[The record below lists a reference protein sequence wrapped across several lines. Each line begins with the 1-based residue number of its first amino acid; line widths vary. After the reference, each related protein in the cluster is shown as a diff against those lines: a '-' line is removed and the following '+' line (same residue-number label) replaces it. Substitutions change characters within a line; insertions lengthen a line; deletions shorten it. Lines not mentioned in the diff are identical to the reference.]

1 MRITGLLGEAV
12 VECTVGEFRELI
24 KNQQTVQKPAEKKED
39 EEENPRKK
47 DAIDAIKVAVAARK
61 REYTDLD
68 IVRMH
73 DEQGW
78 EMKTISE
85 RTGIPYSSCWNR
97 YHRAKK

>member
-24 KNQQTVQKPAEKKED
+24 KNQQTVQKPTEKEEEEKED
-39 EEENPRKK
+39 PRKK
-47 DAIDAIKVAVAARK
+47 ASIDAIKAAVEARK
-61 REYTDLD
+61 REYTDHD
-68 IVRMH
+68 IVLMH
-73 DEQGW
+73 DEQGL
-78 EMKTISE
+78 EMKTISK

>member
-24 KNQQTVQKPAEKKED
+24 KNQQTVQKPTEKEEEKD

-47 DAIDAIKVAVAARK
+47 DAIDAIKAAVAARK
-61 REYTDLD
+61 YTDRD
-68 IVRMH
+68 IVIMH
-73 DEQGW
+73 DEQGL

-97 YHRAKK
+97 YHRATK

>member
-24 KNQQTVQKPAEKKED
+24 KNQQTVQKPAEKEKD

-47 DAIDAIKVAVAARK
+47 DAIDAIKAAVAARK
-61 REYTDLD
+61 YTDLD
-68 IVRMH
+68 IVLMH
-73 DEQGW
+73 DEQGL